1 MGGNSEP
8 SSPLSLH
15 GRGHPGGWNSA
26 RVHWKFKLG
35 VIPRNSEPGISQL
48 LEAHFKPAIHTCQ
61 ALLICLSPLLIEDR
75 LVSLH
80 SLSVLGRS
88 RQLGKLRKKRIEVRI
103 DILPVTGAGFRIRL
117 IVVNHHVIPRACT
130 PCCCTSGPDISRERT
145 HGQSCAG
152 VERRLSIRHRDIAIP
167 RISTSERIIQ
177 KGLSPIA
184 WPDPHFLLAIGNSH
198 FTPDMK
204 VYVECALGL
213 PAPREASTIRP
224 ASAIV
229 SLKRSWETDF
239 KAWKKNRVLDRY
251 VYLFAD
257 GVHVSVRLGEDKRLC
272 LLVVIGVAENGEKH
286 LLAVEPGY
294 RESKESWT
302 EVLRD
307 LRDRGL
313 NAPVLAVGDGALGFW
328 SALRAT
334 AGFESTREQ
343 RCWLHKMGN
352 VLNEFHKCTQP
363 RAKTL
368 LREIMNAETISPAAQ
383 AKKKF
388 IGEFEPKFPKATAK
402 IVKDW
407 SELTAFFSLPA
418 VHWMHLRT
426 TNPIESTSSTV
437 RLRSNVT
444 RGAGS
449 PLAAA
454 TMAFK
459 LLQDAEKNWNRIRGH
474 GEIGNVLGG
483 VEYRDGIMVPAP
495 TTRSEAPVRLSPI
508 PNFQ

>member
-1 MGGNSEP
+1 MLNLVTPVP
-8 SSPLSLH
+8 SVRPEEIRMSLDEIARE
-15 GRGHPGGWNSA
+15 GARRMLISA
-26 RVHWKFKLG
+26 LEVEVEDYVEKFKDL
-35 VIPRNSEPGISQL
+35 RD
-48 LEAHFKPAIHTCQ
+48 EAGK
-61 ALLICLSPLLIEDR
+61 R
-75 LVSLH
+75 LVVRHGKAQTRRLT
-80 SLSVLGRS
+80 LGAGTVELQAPRVKNRMPGEKYFS
-88 RQLGKLRKKRIEVRI
+88 R
-103 DILPVTGAGFRIRL
+103 ILPAYIRKS
-117 IVVNHHVIPRACT
+117 PK
-130 PCCCTSGPDISRERT
+130 
-145 HGQSCAG
+145 
-152 VERRLSIRHRDIAIP
+152 VESLLPILYL
-167 RISTSERIIQ
+167 
-177 KGLSPIA
+177 KGLSSSDFRSA
-184 WPDPHFLLAIGNSH
+184 LAEFFGEGTS
-198 FTPDMK
+198 
-204 VYVECALGL
+204 GL
-213 PAPREASTIRP
+213 S

-352 VLNEFHKCTQP
+352 VLNEFPKRTQP

-368 LREIMNAETISPAAQ
+368 LREIMYAETISAAAQ

-426 TNPIESTSSTV
+426 TNPIESTFSTV
-437 RLRSNVT
+437 RLRTNVT